1 MRAVAV
7 IGFLLATAGLI
18 GLDAGAA
25 MAQSSTEPGKMVI
38 RLGRSSLVAS
48 ASSALNKGHA
58 ATAIRFARKAL
69 KTSLGPED
77 EQVAHNSL
85 CVGYTMQQ
93 DYETALRHCDRLI
106 GLASPSWIYYNS
118 RANAYLQ
125 GGKIRLAIADY
136 ERATE
141 LAEKLGS
148 RAKIKPAGETRAM
161 RISDILR
168 RNISLAHEREALG
181 LEGVAVGSEN

>member
-1 MRAVAV
+1 MRA
-7 IGFLLATAGLI
+7 LATIGLILAAAGAI
-18 GLDAGAA
+18 GLDVAA
-25 MAQSSTEPGKMVI
+25 MAQSSTGQGKMVI
-38 RLGRSSLVAS
+38 RLGRSSLVVA
-48 ASSALNKGHA
+48 ASSALDKGKA

-69 KTSLGPED
+69 KTELSLED

-106 GLASPSWIYYNS
+106 ELAAPTWIYYNS

-136 ERATE
+136 ERAVE
-141 LAEKLGS
+141 LSEKLGS
-148 RAKIKPAGETRAM
+148 RAKIRPAGETEAM
-161 RISDILR
+161 RVSDILR

-181 LEGVAVGSEN
+181 LEGVAVGRDN